1 MIDTSSLS
9 NEKINDTTFYKAA
22 AAYVTKLGW
31 AVIPINSIKD
41 GRCTCGKANCSS
53 PGKHPLVR
61 YGSKEATKDLKVIES
76 WSRKFPDSNVGIVTG
91 AESGLFVLDV
101 DGDIGKESLEQL
113 EEEYGSLPHTVEA
126 VTGSGGQHFLFQY
139 EPLIK
144 NKVGF
149 FPGLDIRS
157 DQGFIVAAPSLHIS
171 GNQYEWELSSR
182 PMETAVAKAPD
193 WLIGLLKPRERS
205 EVKRKPTSYWLPIL
219 EGLKEGEGRNQA
231 AASLSGMLL
240 RKFETAIAYEFLL
253 MWNERNK
260 PSLDSTEL
268 DITFNS
274 ILKKELERIK
284 QQGGG

>member
-1 MIDTSSLS
+1 MIDTLSLS
-9 NEKINDTTFYKAA
+9 DEEVKDTPFYKAA

-31 AVIPINSIKD
+31 AVIPVNSVRE
-41 GRCTCGKANCSS
+41 GRCTCGKTNCSS
-53 PGKHPLVR
+53 SGKHPLTR
-61 YGSKEATKDLKVIES
+61 YGSKEATKGLKVIEQ

-101 DGDIGKESLEQL
+101 DEEESLEEL

-126 VTGSGGQHFLFQY
+126 ITGSGGRHIYFKFH
-139 EPLIK
+139 PGIK
-144 NKVGF
+144 NSVGF
-149 FPGLDIRS
+149 RKGLDIRS
-157 DQGFIVAAPSLHIS
+157 SNGFVLAPNSRHIS
-171 GNQYEWELSSR
+171 GNRYEFELSSH
-182 PMETAVAKAPD
+182 PSNTTVAEAPE
-193 WLIGLLKPRERS
+193 WLIELLKPKEIA
-205 EVKRKPTSYWLPIL
+205 EVRRKPASYWLPIL
-219 EGLKEGEGRNQA
+219 EGLKEGKGRNQA

-240 RKFETAIAYEFLL
+240 RKFETAVAYEFLL

-260 PSLDSTEL
+260 PSLDITEL